1 VCVKFSPSEDRHLF
15 RSGEGWPAQIV
26 NKLNS
31 GCLVLV
37 ASFLETRRN
46 ETSKQN
52 AVGILEVKVGI
63 GRHPTSTRCMEKSKV
78 WNCLWNAP
86 GKLNSCRC
94 LCRCNTCHCRRGC
107 TWKSSKLF
115 QLGCGE
121 GDFHTSMA
129 APPKRLR
136 GCLVRA
142 SSRVLLFLCFL
153 SLESYERMSPPF
165 KVDGACFPSTD
176 FISCL
181 HYIYIYLFY
190 IQYDYT
196 TTFFIYYIEINIDI
210 QYIHRDCMKLPTLK
224 WLQKRW

>member
-1 VCVKFSPSEDRHLF
+1 MCVKFSPSEDRHLF

-46 ETSKQN
+46 ASSKQI
-52 AVGILEVKVGI
+52 AVGILEVTV
-63 GRHPTSTRCMEKSKV
+63 S
-78 WNCLWNAP
+78 
-86 GKLNSCRC
+86 
-94 LCRCNTCHCRRGC
+94 
-107 TWKSSKLF
+107 TWKTSYIHQVHGKNPKFGIAFGMRLANWIPAVVYADATPATAEEVALGSHPNCFSLV
-115 QLGCGE
+115 GCGE

-142 SSRVLLFLCFL
+142 SSRVLLFLFFL
-153 SLESYERMSPPF
+153 SLESYEQMSPPF

-176 FISCL
+176 FISWL
-181 HYIYIYLFY
+181 HYIYIYTSFLHTIWLYNHLFH
-190 IQYDYT
+190 IL
-196 TTFFIYYIEINIDI
+196 YIEINIDI
-210 QYIHRDCMKLPTLK
+210 QYIYI
-224 WLQKRW
+224 